1 MILIKVSQDGEVIAE
16 YKSPVIPSK
25 GEYVGNVFGIGQT
38 IRGKVINVWHRFN
51 GDEFSHVDVYLEV
64 L

>member
-1 MILIKVSQDGEVIAE
+1 MILIKVRQDGEVVAE

-25 GEYVGNVFGIGQT
+25 GEYVGNIFGVGKT
-38 IRGKVINVWHRFN
+38 IRGKVVNVWHRFN
-51 GDEFSHVDVYLEV
+51 CGEFSHIDVFLEV

>member
-1 MILIKVSQDGEVIAE
+1 MILIKVREEGQVVAE

-25 GEYVGNVFGIGQT
+25 GEYVGNVFGLSQM
-38 IRGKVINVWHRFN
+38 IRGKVINIWHRFN
-51 GDEFSHVDVYLEV
+51 GDEFSHIDVYLEV